1 MRFWLP
7 QTIQARLIFSHLLVS
22 IISVILISIYTGNLI
37 VNSAI
42 QQGEELYERIALTA
56 ARAVEGVFFEYLAGQ
71 ATLEQVNARLES
83 RFSGRDTLQ
92 YTIYLPDGTPVL
104 DRSGV
109 LPPPASEQTAP
120 DVWDALENPSVEGHY
135 YLPDEQGGG
144 IFHLAARLES
154 KGQMGGILRIGV
166 SMDSALSS
174 ARSALFTLA
183 GAALLVALVMS
194 TVGIILAR
202 SIAVPIEGITRSA
215 ESLAS
220 GKLNARVIPPAGPQE
235 IHRLAEAF
243 NNMALRMQSHVAELR
258 GFVANASHELRT
270 PLTSIRLR
278 VEALR
283 SGALDDPPV
292 TERFLAEVEG
302 EVDRLSAM
310 VNDLLDL
317 SRIESGLDPNKLAL
331 VDLANVAGDVYES
344 FRVRAERA
352 EIDLSA
358 SIAQGLPPVLGN
370 EDQLRRMLYNLVD
383 NAIKYTSRAGKVEIS
398 LEQAADSGKL
408 VLKVSDTGYGIAPAH
423 LPHLFDRFYRVE
435 ATRPRYG
442 PSHGSG
448 LGLSIA
454 KSISEAHD
462 GKIGVTSQ
470 LGEGTTFWVELPPA
484 KSLL

>member
-1 MRFWLP
+1 
-7 QTIQARLIFSHLLVS
+7 
-22 IISVILISIYTGNLI
+22 
-37 VNSAI
+37 
-42 QQGEELYERIALTA
+42 
-56 ARAVEGVFFEYLAGQ
+56 
-71 ATLEQVNARLES
+71 
-83 RFSGRDTLQ
+83 
-92 YTIYLPDGTPVL
+92 VL

-109 LPPPASEQTAP
+109 LPPQASERAAP
-120 DVWDALENPSVEGHY
+120 DVWDALNGPTGEGEY
-135 YLPDEQGGG
+135 FRLGEQGDEVL
-144 IFHLAARLES
+144 HLAVRIES
-154 KGQMGGILRIGV
+154 QGQAGGILRIGV
-166 SMDSALSS
+166 PVASTLAS
-174 ARSALFTLA
+174 ARSSLFMLI
-183 GAALLVALVMS
+183 GVALLVALVMS
-194 TVGIILAR
+194 TVGIFLAR
-202 SIAVPIEGITRSA
+202 SMAIPIESITRSA
-215 ESLAS
+215 EGLAS
-220 GKLNARVIPPAGPQE
+220 GRLSTPAVPPSGPQE
-235 IHRLAEAF
+235 ILRLAEAF
-243 NNMALRMQSHVAELR
+243 NNMALRMQAHVAELR

-331 VDLANVAGDVYES
+331 VDLANIANDVYES

-358 SIAQGLPPVLGN
+358 SIPQGLPPIVGN

-383 NAIKYTSRAGKVEIS
+383 NAIKYTSRTGKVEIS
-398 LEQAADSGKL
+398 LSRAGDTGKL

-423 LPHLFDRFYRVE
+423 LPHVFDRFYRVE

-454 KSISEAHD
+454 RSITEAHD

-470 LGEGTTFWVELPPA
+470 LGQGTTFWVEFPPA
-484 KSLL
+484 KSLQ

>member
-1 MRFWLP
+1 MRFWMP
-7 QTIQARLIFSHLLVS
+7 RTIQARLIFSHLLVS
-22 IISVILISIYTGNLI
+22 VISVILISAYAGNLLFS
-37 VNSAI
+37 SAL
-42 QQGEELYERIALTA
+42 QRIEDRYREFTFTTSNEI
-56 ARAVEGVFFEYLAGQ
+56 EGVFFEYLAGR
-71 ATLEQVNARLES
+71 ATLEQVHAQIES
-83 RFSGRDTLQ
+83 ALVNRETLQ
-92 YTIYLPDGTPVL
+92 YTLYLPDGTPVL
-104 DRSGV
+104 DHSGV
-109 LPPPASEQTAP
+109 LPPQASERAAP
-120 DVWDALENPSVEGHY
+120 DVWDALNGPTREGEY
-135 YLPDEQGGG
+135 FQLGEQGDEVL
-144 IFHLAARLES
+144 HLAVRIES
-154 KGQMGGILRIGV
+154 QGHVGGVLRIGV
-166 SMDSALSS
+166 PVASTLAS
-174 ARSALFTLA
+174 ARSSLFMLI
-183 GAALLVALVMS
+183 GVALLVALVMS
-194 TVGIILAR
+194 TVGIFLAR
-202 SIAVPIEGITRSA
+202 SMAIPIESITRSA
-215 ESLAS
+215 EGLAS
-220 GKLNARVIPPAGPQE
+220 GRLSTPAVPPSGPQE
-235 IHRLAEAF
+235 ILRLAEAF
-243 NNMALRMQSHVAELR
+243 NNMALRMQAHVAELR

-331 VDLANVAGDVYES
+331 VDLANIANDVYES

-358 SIAQGLPPVLGN
+358 SIPQGLPPIVGN
-370 EDQLRRMLYNLVD
+370 EDQLRRLLYNLVD
-383 NAIKYTSRAGKVEIS
+383 NAIKYTSRTGKVEIS
-398 LEQAADSGKL
+398 LSRAEDTGKL

-423 LPHLFDRFYRVE
+423 LPHVFDRFYRVE

-454 KSISEAHD
+454 RSITEAHD

-470 LGEGTTFWVELPPA
+470 LGQGTTFWVEFPPA